1 MIAPETLVEIKSQAA
16 ALGLSEHALAELR
29 RAWPGI
35 HFTYC
40 SEDEVPARLS
50 PYAEGE
56 GFDLYL
62 VSNAEHCVAFT
73 GSLDAATGVVLAERS
88 ED

>member
-1 MIAPETLVEIKSQAA
+1 MIAPETLTEIKTQAA
-16 ALGLSEHALAELR
+16 ALGLSEQALVELR
-29 RAWPGI
+29 RAWPAI

-56 GFDLYL
+56 GFDLFL

-73 GSLDAATGVVLAERS
+73 GDPAAATGVVLAERS